1 MLENWLGHWRNT
13 TNKLVPKEF
22 ETFGSERFAFESD
35 PRLQILEKLHPK
47 TLLAMA
53 HLLNQLVNTHNF
65 KVQARQYA
73 LSGSILSQAELLV
86 IYFWPLKNCIW
97 CTLSYFECENEN
109 DPFTEVYDCFYI
121 LTGYDHEGAKFFIDL
136 YHNLMAVISVTDAPY

>member
-1 MLENWLGHWRNT
+1 MTSKKKITVDMLENWLGHWRNT

-53 HLLNQLVNTHNF
+53 HLLNQLEI
-65 KVQARQYA
+65 KD
-73 LSGSILSQAELLV
+73 
-86 IYFWPLKNCIW
+86 FWPKH
-97 CTLSYFECENEN
+97 
-109 DPFTEVYDCFYI
+109 EVF
-121 LTGYDHEGAKFFIDL
+121 
-136 YHNLMAVISVTDAPY
+136 